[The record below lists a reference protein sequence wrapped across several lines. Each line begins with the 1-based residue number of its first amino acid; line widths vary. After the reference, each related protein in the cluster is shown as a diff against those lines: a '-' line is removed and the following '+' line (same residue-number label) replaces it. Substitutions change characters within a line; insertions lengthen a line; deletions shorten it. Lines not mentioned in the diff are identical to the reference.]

1 MINKLRK
8 KASSLTWKI
17 CKGLKPSIEQKL
29 YKESIQ
35 RFRKKMMDPEFEW
48 EKYAKDINPYFKQF
62 GYKFSSLECE
72 YYAACTGV
80 KSDLFLPIALY
91 EKLIYPYLNPAQWR
105 VAYCDKNMFPRLFNI
120 KEAQEH
126 IDIRIPEY
134 VTYCDNG
141 RYYLPEDRL
150 CTREESIESIL
161 QLKEDV
167 IIKPTIDS
175 WHGRGVV
182 KVSANELTREH
193 IEELYKKYGNNFTV
207 QKVIIQHPYLAAF
220 NPTSVN
226 TIRIT
231 TYQDFNGNVKVL
243 YASQRFGG
251 KGKVYDNADDPK
263 GSGGFCPIQPDGTV
277 KREIHRY
284 RNLKTTPLD
293 ESVPGIIPCYDKV
306 VAAVKFLHTRFP
318 QFGIIGWDMTVTPDG
333 HPLVIEYNF
342 APGLGTGQ
350 LAHGPM
356 FSKEDLDEIME
367 RVIKNGKQKYV
378 SKLEVSYSDRSQ
390 NTVYF

>member
-1 MINKLRK
+1 MIDKLKRK
-8 KASSLTWKI
+8 AASISWKI
-17 CKGLKPSIEQKL
+17 CKGLQPSIKQKL
-29 YKESIQ
+29 YKDSIS

-48 EKYAKDINPYFKQF
+48 KKYAKEINPYFKQF
-62 GYKFSSLECE
+62 GFNISSLESE

-80 KSDLFLPIALY
+80 KSDLYLPIALY
-91 EKLIYPYLNPAQWR
+91 EKLIFPYLNTYYWR
-105 VAYCDKNMFPRLFNI
+105 LGYSDKNIIPRLLNI
-120 KEAQEH
+120 PEAQKH
-126 IDIRIPEY
+126 VDILIPEY
-134 VTYCDNG
+134 IVYCDYG
-141 RYYLPEDRL
+141 RFYMPEDKP
-150 CTREESIESIL
+150 CTKEEAIKKVCSYH
-161 QLKEDV
+161 EDL
-167 IIKPTIDS
+167 IIKPTINS
-175 WHGRGVV
+175 SHGNGV
-182 KVSANELTREH
+182 KKILADEIS
-193 IEELYKKYGNNFTV
+193 EEKIKEIISHYGKNFTI
-207 QKVIIQHPYLAAF
+207 QKVVVQHPDLAAF

-231 TYQDFNGNVKVL
+231 TYQDFKGEVKVL

-251 KGKVYDNADDPK
+251 KGKIYDNADDPK

-277 KREIHRY
+277 KREVHHY

-318 QFGIIGWDMTVTPDG
+318 QFGLIGWDMTVTPEG

-342 APGLGTGQ
+342 FPGLGTGQ